1 MTFRQKALAKELVE
15 NGGNMASAMRKAGYS
30 DAMIKNPQK
39 VTRSKG
45 FKEILENIGLDDK
58 SLAKALKEGLNASK
72 TIMIK
77 RRNGDIKFINV
88 PDHNNR
94 HRFLETALELKG
106 YMGRNSKPLTEGG
119 DIIFINNIPR
129 PYSQTLINR
138 QRDKYGI

>member
-1 MTFRQKALAKELVE
+1 MIAKEIVE
-15 NGGNMASAMRKAGYS
+15 NGGTMASAMRKAGYS

-45 FKEILENIGLDDK
+45 FKEILENMGLDDK
-58 SLAKALKEGLNASK
+58 ALAKTLKEGLNATK
-72 TIMIK
+72 VIV
-77 RRNGDIKFINV
+77 RNNKNPSSNKI
-88 PDHNNR
+88 PDYAIR
-94 HRFLETALELKG
+94 HRYLETALEIKG
-106 YMGRNSKPLTEGG
+106 YIGRNSKPLNEGG